1 MKFYCEGCYAL
12 IDGDK
17 LGVLKQDVSAEHGLP
32 EGSMFRNV
40 NYCLDNPKCFDE
52 AKKILEKA

>member
-1 MKFYCEGCYAL
+1 MKFYCEGCDAL

-17 LGVLKQDVSAEHGLP
+17 LGVLKRDLSA

-52 AKKILEKA
+52 AKKILENA